1 MLTAKEENF
10 CVNVAIKNMT
20 QTDAYKNSYN
30 AENMS
35 DKVICNKASLLM
47 QKGDIR
53 VRIEQLRKEA
63 NSEAILS
70 AIERK
75 KWLSDV
81 ITNQQQEDI
90 YFKGEDGVETKIGSK
105 NADLNT
111 KMKAMDILNKMDGEY
126 IEKLKLGND
135 DDKPF
140 EINIKVIK

>member
-10 CVNVAIKNMT
+10 CVNIAIKNMT
-20 QTDAYKNSYN
+20 YTDAYKQAYDS
-30 AENMS
+30 ENMT
-35 DKVICNKASLLM
+35 DKTINEKASILA
-47 QKGDIR
+47 KKDKIR
-53 VRIEQLRKEA
+53 TRIEELRKEA

-81 ITNQQQEDI
+81 ITNNQQEDV
-90 YFKGEDGVETKIGSK
+90 YFKGEDGLETKIGTK

-126 IEKLKLGND
+126 IEKLKLSND
-135 DDKPF
+135 EEKPF
-140 EINIKVIK
+140 EISIKVIK